1 MAQKKAAGPEKAD
14 PAGDIDLKAAYKYDP
29 AELSTEIT
37 VSRYSNLAYIQV
49 SPRDVC
55 IDFLEMPGI
64 RRGGKMV
71 VGGARIYMSHDSA
84 KRLAETLGDV
94 LEKAGKGA
102 FMKGRRK

>member
-1 MAQKKAAGPEKAD
+1 MTRKKTAGSEQAE

-29 AELSTEIT
+29 AEISTEIT

-64 RRGGKMV
+64 RKGGKMV

-84 KRLAETLGDV
+84 RRLADTLGDV
-94 LEKAGKGA
+94 LEKAGTGA
-102 FMKGRRK
+102 FMKGGRK

>member
-1 MAQKKAAGPEKAD
+1 MARKKTAGPEKAE

-64 RRGGKMV
+64 RKAGKMV

-84 KRLAETLGDV
+84 RKLAETLGGV
-94 LEKAGKGA
+94 LEKARKGPFGKEKRG
-102 FMKGRRK
+102 

>member
-1 MAQKKAAGPEKAD
+1 MAPKKAAGPEKAE
-14 PAGDIDLKAAYKYDP
+14 PASDIDLKAAYKYDP
-29 AELSTEIT
+29 AEISTEIA

-64 RRGGKMV
+64 RKGGKMV

-84 KRLAETLGDV
+84 RRLAETLGGV
-94 LEKAGKGA
+94 LEKARKGA
-102 FMKGRRK
+102 FGKNK

>member
-1 MAQKKAAGPEKAD
+1 MPQKKSTGSERTE

-29 AELSTEIT
+29 AEISTEIT

-64 RRGGKMV
+64 RKGGKMV

-84 KRLAETLGDV
+84 RKLAETLGGV
-94 LEKAGKGA
+94 MEKAKKGA
-102 FMKGRRK
+102 FGKNK